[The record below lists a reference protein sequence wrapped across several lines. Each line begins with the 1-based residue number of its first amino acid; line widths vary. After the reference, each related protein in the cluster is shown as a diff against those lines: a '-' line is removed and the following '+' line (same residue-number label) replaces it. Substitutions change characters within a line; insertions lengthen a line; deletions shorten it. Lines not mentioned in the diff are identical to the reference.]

1 MRRFVY
7 MDNGA
12 TTVVDSEV
20 VKTMLP
26 YFTEKFGNASSV
38 HGKGQEAKR
47 VLEESR
53 ETVAKSIRAKPSEI
67 IFTSG
72 GTESD
77 NLAIKG
83 VVYNDKEKN
92 HIITSNI
99 EHHAV
104 LNTCKELEKEG
115 FKVTYLD
122 VDKEG
127 FIDLEQLE
135 KSITDKTALVSIM
148 QGNNEI
154 GTIQDIE
161 KIGKICKKNSVLF
174 HSDTVQSF
182 TKTPLDVKRVNV
194 DLLSFSAHK
203 IHGPKGVGALFVRE
217 GVKIKP
223 LYQGG
228 AHERGIRP
236 GTENISGIVG
246 FAKAVSLCKSGHV
259 EHMKKLRDYFIDS
272 VLKDIDDV
280 LLNGPRKE
288 RLCNNANLCFRHVEG
303 EGLGAYLDVNGI
315 CVSSGSACSSLELKP
330 SHVLTAIGLN
340 KELANGS
347 LRFTLSR
354 FTTKEDID
362 YVLENL
368 VKHVGKLR
376 KISPLRS

>member
-12 TTVVDSEV
+12 TTMVDPEV

-83 VVYNDKEKN
+83 IVYNNKDKN
-92 HIITSNI
+92 HIITSSI

-122 VDKEG
+122 VDKGG

-135 KSITDKTALVSIM
+135 KNITNKTALVSII

-161 KIGKICKKNSVLF
+161 KIGKICRKNNVLF
-174 HSDTVQSF
+174 HSDTIQSF
-182 TKTPLDVKRVNV
+182 TKTSLDVRKVGV

-203 IHGPKGVGALFVRE
+203 IHGPKGVGALFLRE
-217 GVKIKP
+217 GLKIKP
-223 LYQGG
+223 MYQGG

-236 GTENISGIVG
+236 GTENISSIVG

-259 EHMKKLRDYFIDS
+259 EHMKRLRDYLIDS
-272 VLKDIDDV
+272 VLKDIDNV

-330 SHVLTAIGLN
+330 SHVLIAIGLN

-354 FTTKEDID
+354 FTTKDDID

>member
-12 TTVVDSEV
+12 TTMVDPEV

-83 VVYNDKEKN
+83 IVYNNKDKN
-92 HIITSNI
+92 HIITSSI

-122 VDKEG
+122 VDKGG

-135 KSITDKTALVSIM
+135 KNITNKTALVSII

-161 KIGKICKKNSVLF
+161 KIGKICRKNNVLF
-174 HSDTVQSF
+174 HSDTIQSF
-182 TKTPLDVKRVNV
+182 TKTSLDVRKVGV

-203 IHGPKGVGALFVRE
+203 IHGPKGVGALFLRE
-217 GVKIKP
+217 GLKIKP

-236 GTENISGIVG
+236 GTENISSIVG

-259 EHMKKLRDYFIDS
+259 EHMKRLRDYLIDS
-272 VLKDIDDV
+272 VLKDIDNV

-330 SHVLTAIGLN
+330 SHVLIAIGLN

-354 FTTKEDID
+354 FTTKDDID

>member
-1 MRRFVY
+1 

-12 TTVVDSEV
+12 TTMVDPEV

-83 VVYNDKEKN
+83 IVYNNKDKN
-92 HIITSNI
+92 HIITSSI

-122 VDKEG
+122 VDKGG

-135 KSITDKTALVSIM
+135 KNITNKTALVSII

-161 KIGKICKKNSVLF
+161 KIGKICRKNNVLF
-174 HSDTVQSF
+174 HSDTIQSF
-182 TKTPLDVKRVNV
+182 TKTSLDVRKVGV

-203 IHGPKGVGALFVRE
+203 IHGPKGVGALFLRE
-217 GVKIKP
+217 GLKIKP

-236 GTENISGIVG
+236 GTENISSIVG

-259 EHMKKLRDYFIDS
+259 EHMKRLRDYLIDS
-272 VLKDIDDV
+272 VLKDIDNV

-330 SHVLTAIGLN
+330 SHVLIAIGLN

-354 FTTKEDID
+354 FTTKDDID